1 MFVRVQSHCYS
12 ISNNMEYEF
21 EDYRKKGPPP
31 QWLEWTPISG
41 IAYVFQWF
49 MYVWLIPFLL
59 GLMLTPIGILFTT
72 VLLDYVMYKR
82 AVAHGHY

>member
-31 QWLEWTPISG
+31 QWLEWTPISA

-82 AVAHGHY
+82 AVTLGHY

>member
-21 EDYRKKGPPP
+21 EDFRKKGPPP
-31 QWLEWTPISG
+31 QWLEWTPVSG

-49 MYVWLIPFLL
+49 MYVWLIPFIL

-72 VLLDYVMYKR
+72 LLLDYVMYKR
-82 AVAHGHY
+82 AITHGHY

>member
-1 MFVRVQSHCYS
+1 MDWDV
-12 ISNNMEYEF
+12 
-21 EDYRKKGPPP
+21 EDYRKKGEPPA
-31 QWLEWTPISG
+31 WMEWTPISG

-82 AVAHGHY
+82 AVTLGHY